1 MTMKQKVGSI
11 LKYVLFFGLGIGILY
26 YLYYT
31 TNQTYQEE
39 LLEKGLPPQ
48 DYLIKLG
55 NDFKNANY
63 FWLFLVMVAF
73 LLSNVSRAFRWKMLL
88 DPLKEK
94 GEKKVSLKNS
104 FLGVLVNYVVNL
116 VIPRAGE
123 VARCGVITR
132 YENIPLEK
140 GLGTVVVDRI
150 LDVLCLALM
159 MVLGLIVEFDKLWGY
174 LKENALQSEEE
185 GGGLPTWIWI
195 GLGVMIFAGI
205 LFFVLRKKI
214 QATAIY
220 KKLLNLVMGF
230 LQGIQAIRKL
240 SNPLAFI
247 GHTAFIWFMY
257 YLMLYVAFFSFEPTA
272 HLDMSAGLLI
282 FIFGAL
288 GIVVPAPGGIGSYQ
302 YFVST
307 ALVSFYAIGSSDALS
322 FANIAFAV
330 PFLCNI
336 IFGVL
341 ALVLLP
347 VVNRK

>member
-1 MTMKQKVGSI
+1 MKEKIFSI

-31 TNQTYQEE
+31 TNQSYQQE

-63 FWLFLVMVAF
+63 FWLSLVVLAF
-73 LLSNVSRAFRWKMLL
+73 LLSNVSRAIRWKMLL
-88 DPLKEK
+88 DPLKED
-94 GEKKVSLKNS
+94 GEPKVSFKNS

-123 VARCGVITR
+123 VARCGVLTR
-132 YENIPLEK
+132 YEKIPLEK

-150 LDVLCLALM
+150 LDVICLALM

-174 LKENALQSEEE
+174 IKENALQSEEE
-185 GGGLPTWIWI
+185 GGGLPTWIWL
-195 GLGVMIFAGI
+195 GLGAIVIIGVL
-205 LFFVLRKKI
+205 LFVFRKKI
-214 QATAIY
+214 QATSIY
-220 KKLLNLVMGF
+220 KKILNLLMGF
-230 LQGIQAIRKL
+230 LQGIQAIQKL
-240 SNPLAFI
+240 NNPLAFI

-257 YLMLYVAFFSFEPTA
+257 YLMLYFAFFSFEPTA
-272 HLDMSAGLLI
+272 HLGMSAGLLI

-288 GIVVPAPGGIGSYQ
+288 GIVIPSPGGIGSYQ

-307 ALVSFYAIGSSDALS
+307 ALVSFYAIGQSDALS
-322 FANIAFAV
+322 FANIAFAA

-336 IFGVL
+336 VFGVL

-347 VVNRK
+347 IVNRKK